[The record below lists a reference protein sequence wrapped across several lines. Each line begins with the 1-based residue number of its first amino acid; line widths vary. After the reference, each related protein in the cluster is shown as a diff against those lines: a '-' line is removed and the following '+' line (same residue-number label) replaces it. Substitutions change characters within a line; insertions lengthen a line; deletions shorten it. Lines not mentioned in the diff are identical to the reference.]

1 MTDSVDVRCIVAPKG
16 AGEARIPGLVT
27 LADERTVLFF
37 DERPAPASGTGSDFN
52 GLTMASDLPNPNRI
66 RWMVREGA
74 GRWTEPR
81 PLPAGGPSIS
91 SDACVCV
98 DGDGLMHLAFAS
110 TDGCVGYMDSRADRE
125 RLRAWWAWGSG
136 PEDLAY
142 ADMTDELYELTGAD
156 ALFATSG
163 GTVALG
169 GAVALPYVVRVGD
182 ETHVRVV
189 YARGGRLVGAA
200 APLVGDGGVLLDETT
215 LSMWDGRLVAN
226 CRIQGFEGRGSGARY
241 LAWGDGH
248 TWEGGCLWELD
259 DPGCNA
265 RMIGSLLVHPG
276 RRDARVGGE
285 ILRVSAPWE
294 GEVRSEV
301 VASFGRGAFGY
312 SDATVDG
319 DKAVVVFE
327 RDRGLWEVEA
337 RF

>member
-1 MTDSVDVRCIVAPKG
+1 MTDFVDFRCIVAPKG

-66 RWMVREGA
+66 LWVEREGA
-74 GRWTEPR
+74 GRWSEPR
-81 PLPAGGPSIS
+81 PLPAGGPPVS
-91 SDACVCV
+91 SDACVGV

-110 TDGCVGYMDSRADRE
+110 TDGRVGYMDSCADGE

-136 PEDLAY
+136 PDDLAY
-142 ADMTDELYELTGAD
+142 VDMTDELYELTGAD

-163 GTVALG
+163 GTVALDG
-169 GAVALPYVVRVGD
+169 DVALPYVVRVGD

-189 YARGGRLVGAA
+189 YARAGRLVGAA
-200 APLVGDGGVLLDETT
+200 DPLVGDGGVLLDETT
-215 LSMWDGRLVAN
+215 LSVWDGRLVAN

-241 LAWGDGH
+241 LAWGGGR
-248 TWEGGCLWELD
+248 TWEGGRLWELD

-265 RMIGSLLVHPG
+265 RMIGSLFVHPG
-276 RRDARVGGE
+276 RMDARACGE
-285 ILRVSAPWE
+285 IVRLTPPWE
-294 GEVRSEV
+294 GEVRTEV
-301 VASFGRGAFGY
+301 VASYGEGAFGY

-319 DKAVVVFE
+319 DEVVVVFE
-327 RDRGLWEVEA
+327 RDRGLWEA
-337 RF
+337 AIRR

>member
-110 TDGCVGYMDSRADRE
+110 TDGRVGYMDSRADCE

-319 DKAVVVFE
+319 DEAVVVFE

>member
-74 GRWTEPR
+74 GRWAEPR

-110 TDGCVGYMDSRADRE
+110 TDGRVGYMDSRADRE

-285 ILRVSAPWE
+285 IVRVSAPWE

-319 DKAVVVFE
+319 DEAVVVFE

>member
-1 MTDSVDVRCIVAPKG
+1 MTDSVDFSCIVAPKG
-16 AGEARIPGLVT
+16 AGEVRIPGLVT
-27 LADERTVLFF
+27 LVDERTVLFF

-66 RWMVREGA
+66 LWMVREGA
-74 GRWTEPR
+74 GQWSEPH
-81 PLPAGGPSIS
+81 PLPVGGPPVS
-91 SDACVCV
+91 SDACVGV

-110 TDGCVGYMDSRADRE
+110 TDGRVGYMDSRADGE

-142 ADMTDELYELTGAD
+142 VDMTDELYELTGAD

-189 YARGGRLVGAA
+189 YARAGRLVGVAD
-200 APLVGDGGVLLDETT
+200 PLVGDGGVLLDETT
-215 LSMWDGRLVAN
+215 LGVWDGRLVAN

-241 LAWGDGH
+241 LAWGDGR
-248 TWEGGCLWELD
+248 TWEGGRLWEGDLF
-259 DPGCNA
+259 
-265 RMIGSLLVHPG
+265 VHPG
-276 RRDARVGGE
+276 RRDARAGGE

-294 GEVRSEV
+294 GPVVSQA
-301 VASFGRGAFGY
+301 VASFGDGVFGY
-312 SDATVDG
+312 SDLTSAG
-319 DKAVVVFE
+319 DEAVVVFE
-327 RDRGLWEVEA
+327 RDRGLWEA
-337 RF
+337 TIRR

>member
-1 MTDSVDVRCIVAPKG
+1 MTDSVDFCCIVAPKG

-66 RWMVREGA
+66 QWMVREGV
-74 GRWTEPR
+74 GRWSEPR
-81 PLPAGGPSIS
+81 PLPPGGPSVS

-98 DGDGLMHLAFAS
+98 DGDGLLHLAFAS
-110 TDGCVGYMDSRADRE
+110 TDGRVGYMDSRADGE

-142 ADMTDELYELTGAD
+142 VDMTDELYELTGAD

-163 GTVALG
+163 GTATVD

-189 YARGGRLVGAA
+189 YAREGRLVGAA
-200 APLVGDGGVLLDETT
+200 DPLAGDGGVLLDETT
-215 LSMWDGRLVAN
+215 LGVWDGRLVAN

-241 LAWGDGH
+241 LAWGDRR
-248 TWEGGCLWELD
+248 TWEGGRLWECD

-276 RRDARVGGE
+276 RVDARAGGE
-285 ILRVSAPWE
+285 IVRLTPPWE
-294 GEVRSEV
+294 GEVRAEV
-301 VASFGRGAFGY
+301 VASFGQGAFGY

-319 DKAVVVFE
+319 DEVVVVFE
-327 RDRGLWEVEA
+327 RDRGLWEA
-337 RF
+337 KASL